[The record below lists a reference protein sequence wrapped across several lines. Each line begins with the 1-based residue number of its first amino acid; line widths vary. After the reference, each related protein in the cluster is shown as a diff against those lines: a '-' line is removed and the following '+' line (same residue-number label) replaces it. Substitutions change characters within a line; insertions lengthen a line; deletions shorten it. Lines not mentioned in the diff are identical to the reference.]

1 MPGSGA
7 NTLDLGDAI
16 LSRTDALAAC
26 SESPDRLA
34 RAYLTPAHRQANDL
48 VLGWMRQAGMAA
60 RQDAAGNVV
69 GRYEGKTPGLP
80 ALAIGSHLDTV
91 RNAGRYDG
99 MLGVVTAIAC
109 VEALAGERFDF
120 AIEVIGF
127 ANEEGARFGSALT
140 GSRAVAGTLNLSSL
154 DSRDRQDITMA
165 NAMREFGL
173 DPSRIAEAKRPA
185 DEIAAY
191 VEVHIEQGPV
201 LEDAGLALGA
211 VTAIAGA
218 TRVQADLRGMAGHA
232 GTTPMTLRRDALA
245 GAAEAV
251 LLVEKR
257 CGETPGLV
265 GTVGRIEAAPGAVN
279 VIPGHVGFTMDIRAE
294 HDADRQSA
302 VSDVLFELREL
313 AERRGLDLEVK
324 TLHENPS
331 TPCGER
337 LIALFED
344 AIAAQG
350 ATAKRLPSGAGHD
363 AMAMAAIAEIG
374 MLFVRCKGGISHN
387 PAESITAADSA
398 LAANA
403 LLSFIRSFRPDG
415 R

>member
-1 MPGSGA
+1 MSGA
-7 NTLDLGDAI
+7 DRLDLGKLI
-16 LSRTDALAAC
+16 LSRTDALAEC
-26 SESPDRLA
+26 SESPDRLT
-34 RAYLTPAHRQANDL
+34 RTYLTSEHRQANDL
-48 VLGWMRQAGMAA
+48 VLGWMREAGMEA
-60 RQDAAGNVV
+60 RQDAVGNVI
-69 GRYEGKTPGLP
+69 GRYEGKATGLP

-99 MLGVVTAIAC
+99 MLGVIAGIAC

-120 AIEVIGF
+120 AIEIIGF
-127 ANEEGARFGSALT
+127 ANEEGARFGATLT
-140 GSRAVAGTLNLSSL
+140 GSRAIAGTLDPASL
-154 DSRDRQDITMA
+154 DSRDKQETTMA
-165 NAMREFGL
+165 DAMRAFGL
-173 DPSRIAEAKRPA
+173 DPSRIADASRPA
-185 DEIAAY
+185 GEIAAY

-201 LEDAGLALGA
+201 LEDAGLPLGA

-218 TRVQADLRGMAGHA
+218 TRVQVDLAGMAGHA

-279 VIPGHVGFTMDIRAE
+279 VIPGHVRFTMDIRAE
-294 HDADRQSA
+294 HDEVRQAA
-302 VSDVLFELREL
+302 VSDILYELREL
-313 AERRGLDLEVK
+313 AERRGLDLETK
-324 TLHENPS
+324 TLHENSS
-331 TPCGER
+331 TPCTER

-344 AIAAQG
+344 AIADPSM
-350 ATAKRLPSGAGHD
+350 RLPSGAGHD

-374 MLFVRCKGGISHN
+374 MLFVRCKGGVSHN
-387 PAESITAADSA
+387 PAESITSEDAA

-403 LLSFIRSFRPDG
+403 LLSFIRDFRPEG